1 MTSNPWPELP
11 LAEWKDTFETS
22 AHVDPDSRQNIW
34 LKAHAAGKSLVER
47 YFVCHTTRTNYIHYD
62 L

>member
-11 LAEWKDTFETS
+11 LAEWKDTFEGGRQ
-22 AHVDPDSRQNIW
+22 DPAQ
-34 LKAHAAGKSLVER
+34 AHAARKSLVER